1 MFWVL
6 APRNTAEVV
15 FTQFTDGGG
24 WPSMG
29 LALMVGQIT
38 ALYACICS
46 DAAAH
51 MSEEIKVCLDATI
64 CFGNMFSLT
73 SQSGCWSC
81 RPHGHGRLLRPQR
94 RPLPRLPDQLP
105 VRHRRHRRRN
115 QSPHRLSVPLR
126 LRTSIQHGGCQRI
139 DIHCHC
145 TYLRGYTVIQPVQQ
159 QTSLGCTFWS
169 FMYPGSISAN
179 MFSSS
184 LATKVFHSSAG
195 SRRLTHHWKYLVML
209 LC

>member
-51 MSEEIKVCLDATI
+51 MSEEIKVCFDAAI
-64 CFGNMFSLT
+64 CFKNTFWLTPPPGRWTCCPYGND
-73 SQSGCWSC
+73 
-81 RPHGHGRLLRPQR
+81 RLLHPQWC
-94 RPLPRLPDQLP
+94 PIPCLPDQLP
-105 VRHRRHRRRN
+105 VRHR
-115 QSPHRLSVPLR
+115 
-126 LRTSIQHGGCQRI
+126 
-139 DIHCHC
+139 
-145 TYLRGYTVIQPVQQ
+145 
-159 QTSLGCTFWS
+159 
-169 FMYPGSISAN
+169 
-179 MFSSS
+179 
-184 LATKVFHSSAG
+184 
-195 SRRLTHHWKYLVML
+195 
-209 LC
+209 

>member
-64 CFGNMFSLT
+64 CFGKIIFADFTIRMLVVPSPRPWSALT
-73 SQSGCWSC
+73 SSAAS
-81 RPHGHGRLLRPQR
+81 
-94 RPLPRLPDQLP
+94 
-105 VRHRRHRRRN
+105 
-115 QSPHRLSVPLR
+115 SP
-126 LRTSIQHGGCQRI
+126 
-139 DIHCHC
+139 
-145 TYLRGYTVIQPVQQ
+145 
-159 QTSLGCTFWS
+159 S
-169 FMYPGSISAN
+169 FS
-179 MFSSS
+179 
-184 LATKVFHSSAG
+184 
-195 SRRLTHHWKYLVML
+195 
-209 LC
+209 